1 MLYDQSSDMPL
12 AGSPLESVF
21 ILLAKKKRETEY
33 YHTKLMVAATLAPH
47 SEEGA
52 KMLTGAWDDYR
63 DAIFPFLEK
72 QRTKKDV
79 DAKEMLNWW
88 GKRML
93 KIRPLWRANENKGIV
108 SKLRKGVERVK
119 ESERQRRR
127 YSHRRI

>member
-1 MLYDQSSDMPL
+1 MLYDQSSVLPQ

-47 SEEGA
+47 SKEGA
-52 KMLTGAWDDYR
+52 KMLSGAWEDYR

-79 DAKEMLNWW
+79 DAKKMLEWW

-93 KIRPLWRANENKGIV
+93 KIRPLWRANENRGIV

-119 ESERQRRR
+119 ESERRRR
-127 YSHRRI
+127 HSRHRRI